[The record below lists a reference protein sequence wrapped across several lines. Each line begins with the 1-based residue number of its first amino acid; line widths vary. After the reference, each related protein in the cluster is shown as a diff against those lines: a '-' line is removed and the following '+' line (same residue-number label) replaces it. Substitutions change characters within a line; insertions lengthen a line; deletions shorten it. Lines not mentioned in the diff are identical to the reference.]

1 MAKRTKKNVQIE
13 HNEVSVPVIYAND
26 IGIAFSD
33 TEVIISFGTS
43 APSYFEPHDVTET
56 PGARIALLWE
66 TAEGL
71 MELLQKAVSRHRKSK
86 KTAKGQK
93 VKSLGRSGK

>member
-1 MAKRTKKNVQIE
+1 MAKKTKKSLETE

-71 MELLQKAVSRHRKSK
+71 MELLQKAVSRHRKKQK
-86 KTAKGQK
+86 KQRKAKK
-93 VKSLGRSGK
+93 